1 MGLSNCQCLI
11 VASRNHRN
19 NVEFIQ
25 VVLSGVSEDVCAG
38 FILDDHQLDRLPRAV
53 AEDQARRK
61 HLLFPDKPRQRAE
74 SAYAHPPVIDRIL
87 ARSSATPLV
96 PSVVCLIGLSL
107 SMKTIVK
114 NLRVQS
120 YLVAFLRLLH
130 CRRSCREI

>member
-87 ARSSATPLV
+87 ARSSATPISPLG
-96 PSVVCLIGLSL
+96 CLLDWTKFVDENHSQKSSGSIVSRSFFTASALS
-107 SMKTIVK
+107 
-114 NLRVQS
+114 
-120 YLVAFLRLLH
+120 
-130 CRRSCREI
+130 